1 MTPCV
6 ERPGAFPFAGRF
18 LRGMQAEVPGVD
30 ELEKFLT
37 FQREVNRLFRRIFEE
52 GSSPRPMDG
61 DGLAARANVAE
72 LDGELVVEI
81 ETPGVPRESLSLEVS
96 RDLIVVEG
104 ERARRAETGS
114 VRFHALERETG
125 RFRRILEIPCPVDTR
140 GIRARYDA
148 GLLTI
153 TLPKIEDRRGER
165 RKVPIES
172 ASKRPRRA

>member
-1 MTPCV
+1 
-6 ERPGAFPFAGRF
+6 
-18 LRGMQAEVPGVD
+18 MQTGVPAD
-30 ELEKFLT
+30 DDSLEKFLT

-52 GSSPRPMDG
+52 GSSPRPFDG
-61 DGLAARANVAE
+61 DGAAARANVAE
-72 LDGELVVEI
+72 HDDELVVEV
-81 ETPGVPRESLSLEVS
+81 ETPGVSRDSLTLEVS

-104 ERARRAETGS
+104 DRLRRRARGNEGS

-165 RKVPIES
+165 RKVPIETS
-172 ASKRPRRA
+172 APMKRPRRT